1 MTNEYIDLRTL
12 KNGTRFLVKNGNWTG
27 YIFSLNGEK
36 YMHIDETCRDVKLT
50 GREELIIEVQDNKIM
65 ILDAKEA
72 KRQSEQNAIFRL
84 QEKKANQLMEIKRAI
99 TDAIEYGLKSTS
111 YYGDMYDETAERLY
125 EAGYR
130 IIEVPDKDLDNIK
143 RVEISWED
151 VD

>member
-12 KNGTRFLVKNGNWTG
+12 KDGTRFLVENGNWTG

-50 GREELIIEVQDNKIM
+50 GREDLIIEVQDNKIM

-84 QEKKANQLMEIKRAI
+84 QERKANQLMEIKRAI

-130 IIEVPDKDLDNIK
+130 IIEVPDKNPDDIK
-143 RVEISWED
+143 CVEISWED

>member
-12 KNGTRFLVKNGNWTG
+12 KDGTRFLVENGNWTG

-50 GREELIIEVQDNKIM
+50 GREDLIIEVQDKKIM

-130 IIEVPDKDLDNIK
+130 IIEVSDKNLDDIK